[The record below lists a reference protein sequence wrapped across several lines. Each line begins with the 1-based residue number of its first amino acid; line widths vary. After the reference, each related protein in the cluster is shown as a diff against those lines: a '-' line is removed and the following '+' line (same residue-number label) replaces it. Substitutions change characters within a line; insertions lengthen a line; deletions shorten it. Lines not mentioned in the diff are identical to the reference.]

1 MQEENCGCVK
11 IAERTKR
18 IRSDLQLPRGNRG
31 SFFLRLL
38 TSGYFFLAIAAD
50 LGYFI

>member
-1 MQEENCGCVK
+1 MQEENCDCVK